1 MSSAGLKGD
10 HRDSGITSGPGQAA
24 PARPA
29 EPPGHAKKR
38 RRDATDVGA
47 GGSPRSAHGN
57 GQPLTAEEVQPEGQ
71 PLTAEEGRA
80 AVYAFKLLIAGLEGG
95 RGLEHRATP
104 HAVRTFLREMK
115 ATWVGHGGGGGDDDS
130 EDGGGDPHEPA
141 IVRRHDQPSHPVLQ
155 SVDATDQRGGRG
167 AGRKRKLA
175 APVDVKECD
184 IARYTIAD
192 LSFGALGRIQR
203 VANKRYPIG
212 RGECKNYNG
221 GVITA
226 EPSCTERACR
236 ACANPLRTTTSSLAL
251 NDQARYALWIEAKV
265 PTITPVVRD

>member
-1 MSSAGLKGD
+1 MYGVA
-10 HRDSGITSGPGQAA
+10 AA
-24 PARPA
+24 PPA
-29 EPPGHAKKR
+29 SGNNA
-38 RRDATDVGA
+38 AA
-47 GGSPRSAHGN
+47 IAQYAAHYGKT
-57 GQPLTAEEVQPEGQ
+57 TASHRI
-71 PLTAEEGRA
+71 GRA
-80 AVYAFKLLIAGLEGG
+80 
-95 RGLEHRATP
+95 
-104 HAVRTFLREMK
+104 
-115 ATWVGHGGGGGDDDS
+115 
-130 EDGGGDPHEPA
+130 
-141 IVRRHDQPSHPVLQ
+141 
-155 SVDATDQRGGRG
+155 
-167 AGRKRKLA
+167 
-175 APVDVKECD
+175 VDVKECD